1 MLMCNLTENSN
12 NYSKTSIRL
21 WQCYKDEPTL
31 TNAGTLDTFPGNSAS
46 FKFKQKITDS
56 TGNDGTKA
64 VKIIIP
70 LKQLSNFWHF

>member
-21 WQCYKDEPTL
+21 WQCYKDELTL
-31 TNAGTLDTFPGNSAS
+31 PNAGTLDTFPGNSTS

-56 TGNDGTKA
+56 TGNDATKA

-70 LKQLSNFWHF
+70 LKQ